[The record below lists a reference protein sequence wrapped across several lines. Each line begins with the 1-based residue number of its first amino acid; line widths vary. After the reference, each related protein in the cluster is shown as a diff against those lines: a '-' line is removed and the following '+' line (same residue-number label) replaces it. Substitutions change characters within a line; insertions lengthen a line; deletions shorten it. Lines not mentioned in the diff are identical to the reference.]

1 MYLGERSQMTTKA
14 RTQVDCF
21 DKRLQNLADT
31 AVEIVNMLAERKID
45 GVSINVADIYF
56 VLSKALQHVSLLNLA
71 EIEDYKKRN
80 QNNKLTI

>member
-1 MYLGERSQMTTKA
+1 MTTKA
-14 RTQVDCF
+14 RTQIDGF

-80 QNNKLTI
+80 QNNKLAI

>member
-1 MYLGERSQMTTKA
+1 M
-14 RTQVDCF
+14 
-21 DKRLQNLADT
+21 

-45 GVSINVADIYF
+45 GVAINVADIYF

-80 QNNKLTI
+80 QSNKLAI